1 MIDDIKKAT
10 IDRYVM
16 KSEGHTNWVL
26 WSMLDEHESVHIQT
40 CIKEDLPIKTAQCCA
55 LYQPLS
61 HLVARFVEPKKSPNG
76 VSFCISM
83 PLGGKSLC
91 SRSS

>member
-26 WSMLDEHESVHIQT
+26 WSMLDEHEAVHIQT
-40 CIKEDLPIKTAQCCA
+40 CIKEDLPIACRVVDIPVE
-55 LYQPLS
+55 LYRYRLWS
-61 HLVARFVEPKKSPNG
+61 GREMVKVV
-76 VSFCISM
+76 VSITRT
-83 PLGGKSLC
+83 L
-91 SRSS
+91 